1 VAVASTFAQ
10 TPQARPSFEVAS
22 IKPYDQHEYSY
33 TYTPGGG
40 FRATLPVEWLIAI
53 AYDIRPF
60 STGLTGNVDFY
71 LELPDG
77 RDPGRQ
83 DAGVSIFTAVQEQ
96 LGLRLE
102 AERGPVE
109 VVVIDR
115 VEQPTADDFELAP
128 SPPPPLRP
136 PPPPPPPRPPQ

>member
-96 LGLRLE
+96 LGMKLQPMEITRDLFVV
-102 AERGPVE
+102 ER
-109 VVVIDR
+109 ISR
-115 VEQPTADDFELAP
+115 PTP
-128 SPPPPLRP
+128 N
-136 PPPPPPPRPPQ
+136 